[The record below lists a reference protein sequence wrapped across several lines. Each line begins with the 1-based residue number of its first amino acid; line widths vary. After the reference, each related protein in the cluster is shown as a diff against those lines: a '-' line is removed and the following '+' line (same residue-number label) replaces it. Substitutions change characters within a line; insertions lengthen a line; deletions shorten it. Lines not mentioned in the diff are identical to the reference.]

1 MRLSKVRD
9 RQRAVYRLQTFS
21 LKNIDQVI
29 QANFPKWRT
38 VSSSCVAV
46 SSEWKHYLQEGGERC
61 NKTPEANKTEKAQK
75 AHESYKIHKAP
86 SQACKSWGIETLPPA
101 SCAGSPRDTAFLS
114 CHPYGSGFFSGSFVA
129 PMLLLVTSTV
139 LLVPQTRQGG
149 GIISLVCHGYPIWN
163 EQTFVPI

>member
-86 SQACKSWGIETLPPA
+86 SQACKSWGIGTLPPA
-101 SCAGSPRDTAFLS
+101 SCAGSPAPAVQGAPQHSFPELS
-114 CHPYGSGFFSGSFVA
+114 SIWEWVLEWQLCGSHA
-129 PMLLLVTSTV
+129 P
-139 LLVPQTRQGG
+139 
-149 GIISLVCHGYPIWN
+149 ISNFNRFTGPPN
-163 EQTFVPI
+163 